1 MATMN
6 ISLPDSLKSFIDDQV
21 ADNGFG
27 TSSEY
32 IRSLVRKEQQVERL
46 RALLLEGAMSGP
58 GEPVDEAYFERLR
71 QRVRDARAKDAT
83 GT

>member
-6 ISLPDSLKSFIDDQV
+6 ISLPDSLKAFIDDEV
-21 ADNGFG
+21 ADKGFG

-46 RALLLEGAMSGP
+46 RALLLEGRNSGP
-58 GEPVDEAYFERLR
+58 GQPVDDAYFERLR
-71 QRVRDARAKDAT
+71 QRARDHAAKT
-83 GT
+83 

>member
-6 ISLPDSLKSFIDDQV
+6 ISLPDSLKTFIDDEV
-21 ADNGFG
+21 ADKGFG

-46 RALLLEGAMSGP
+46 RALLLEGRNSGP
-58 GEPVDEAYFERLR
+58 GQPVDDVYFERLR
-71 QRVRDARAKDAT
+71 QRARDHAAET
-83 GT
+83 

>member
-6 ISLPDSLKSFIDDQV
+6 ISLPDSLKTFIDDEV
-21 ADNGFG
+21 ADKGFG

-46 RALLLEGAMSGP
+46 RALLMEGKNSGP
-58 GEPVDEAYFERLR
+58 GQPVDDAYFERLR
-71 QRVRDARAKDAT
+71 QRVRDHAAKK
-83 GT
+83 

>member
-6 ISLPDSLKSFIDDQV
+6 ISLPDTLKAFIDEEV
-21 ADNGFG
+21 ADKGFG

-46 RALLLEGAMSGP
+46 RALLLEGKNSGP
-58 GEPVDEAYFERLR
+58 GEPVDDAYFEKRR
-71 QRVRDARAKDAT
+71 ERIRAFRSASE
-83 GT
+83 

>member
-6 ISLPDSLKSFIDDQV
+6 ISLPDSLKAFIDDEV
-21 ADNGFG
+21 ADKGFG

-46 RALLLEGAMSGP
+46 RGLLLEGRNSGP
-58 GEPVDEAYFERLR
+58 GQPVDDAYFERLR
-71 QRVRDARAKDAT
+71 QRARDHAT
-83 GT
+83 KT

>member
-46 RALLLEGAMSGP
+46 RAMLLEGAMSGP
-58 GEPVDEAYFERLR
+58 GEPVDEAYFERR
-71 QRVRDARAKDAT
+71 RERIRAARSA
-83 GT
+83 GE

>member
-46 RALLLEGAMSGP
+46 RALLLDGATSGP
-58 GEPVDEAYFERLR
+58 GEPVDDAYFEGLR
-71 QRVRDARAKDAT
+71 QRARNATAK
-83 GT
+83 